1 MAAFFTSA
9 GWEPLPAALRLD
21 GLPGSCSSDEARLCR
36 PWERDVQA
44 DKKGSLVAPL
54 VLSAIKSELIA
65 GGNAHV
71 AWFTVN
77 DRTVDIGI
85 VGFIKQ
91 VVDIAL

>member
-21 GLPGSCSSDEARLCR
+21 GLPGSCSSDEARLCPR
-36 PWERDVQA
+36 CSGRQKREPQ
-44 DKKGSLVAPL
+44 GSLFCL
-54 VLSAIKSELIA
+54 AIKSELIA

>member
-1 MAAFFTSA
+1 MAAFFTPA
-9 GWEPLPAALRLD
+9 GRRFAWPGYLEAVARTRHVCAA
-21 GLPGSCSSDEARLCR
+21 PGSAMLR
-36 PWERDVQA
+36 QT
-44 DKKGSLVAPL
+44 KKGALWLPWFCL
-54 VLSAIKSELIA
+54 AIKSELIA

-71 AWFTVN
+71 AWFTVD

>member
-1 MAAFFTSA
+1 MAAFFTSD
-9 GWEPLPAALRLD
+9 GWVLVPAALRLD
-21 GLPGSCSSDEARLCR
+21 GLPGTCSSGTG
-36 PWERDVQA
+36 ERDAQA
-44 DKKGSLVAPL
+44 DKKGALWLPWFCLAM
-54 VLSAIKSELIA
+54 KSELIA
-65 GGNAHV
+65 CGNAHV